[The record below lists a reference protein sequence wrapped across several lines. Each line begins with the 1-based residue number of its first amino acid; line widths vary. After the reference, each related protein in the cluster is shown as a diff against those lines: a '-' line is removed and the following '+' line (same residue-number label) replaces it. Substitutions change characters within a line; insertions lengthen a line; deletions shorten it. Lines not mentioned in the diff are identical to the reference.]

1 MEVKIKFESILKN
14 GDFYSNVSD
23 VVVAVLQDSIN
34 LKKQLDVR
42 QKKKKEIDLDFT
54 IVNKLAIKKRGNLK
68 VYQNLPKGIRVVA
81 N

>member
-1 MEVKIKFESILKN
+1 MEVKIKFESIFKN

-23 VVVAVLQDSIN
+23 VVVAALQDSIN

-54 IVNKLAIKKRGNLK
+54 IVNKLAIEKRGNLK